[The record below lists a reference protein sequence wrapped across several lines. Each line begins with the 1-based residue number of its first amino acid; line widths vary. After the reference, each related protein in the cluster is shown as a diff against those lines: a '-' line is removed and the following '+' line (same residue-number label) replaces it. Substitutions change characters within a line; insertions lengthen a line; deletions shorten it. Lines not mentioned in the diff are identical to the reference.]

1 MDCSLRPPDLYQALV
16 CLQCSGGDA
25 GGSLC
30 LEGGTA
36 GNQLVLGRVSVDR
49 AMRWAQL
56 TSALNQIFTSY
67 LQTVCG
73 EAPAA
78 GGGETAR
85 LPLGLGPGSISSILI
100 GEDTPLRDH
109 AFVIPFRTFLQ
120 WNQPVLSFCPAAS

>member
-1 MDCSLRPPDLYQALV
+1 MDFSLPPPDLYQALV

-30 LEGGTA
+30 LEGGSA

-67 LQTVCG
+67 LRTVCG

-78 GGGETAR
+78 GGETAR

-100 GEDTPLRDH
+100 GEDTPVPYFLI
-109 AFVIPFRTFLQ
+109 VIPFRTFLQ
-120 WNQPVLSFCPAAS
+120 WNQSVLSFCPAAS

>member
-1 MDCSLRPPDLYQALV
+1 M

-36 GNQLVLGRVSVDR
+36 GDQLVLGRVSVDR

-73 EAPAA
+73 EAPAP
-78 GGGETAR
+78 GGETAR
-85 LPLGLGPGSISSILI
+85 LPLGLGPGSISSVLI
-100 GEDTPLRDH
+100 GEDTRLRYRTF
-109 AFVIPFRTFLQ
+109 AIPFRTLLQ
-120 WNQPVLSFCPAAS
+120 LEPVRVVVLPFVVAVVTVL